1 MYIVRNVIQSLV
13 VLSRGRSFSLSLP
26 FSADSFASYITTSPR
41 IIIDPEPIAG
51 VNGFFLNK
59 IRSRSFLYSLMRA
72 VARSFLAHFALP
84 RCVPISRQIHFTR
97 CLCPWFKNLPRR
109 SVSPSR
115 SLIGEIADD
124 LPSRDEPR

>member
-51 VNGFFLNK
+51 VNGFF
-59 IRSRSFLYSLMRA
+59 
-72 VARSFLAHFALP
+72 
-84 RCVPISRQIHFTR
+84 
-97 CLCPWFKNLPRR
+97 
-109 SVSPSR
+109 
-115 SLIGEIADD
+115 
-124 LPSRDEPR
+124 